1 MALRVRLL
9 GRPGLEYDGDSRR
22 LEGHKPWALLTYL
35 LLEPRAPTRRELADL
50 LWSEADDP
58 LGAVRW
64 SLSQVR
70 KAMNPP
76 AEIGERDGRI
86 KIDAEVLLVDAGE
99 LLRGEWDETSIDDL
113 VRGELLE
120 GMSFGESPSFDTWLQ
135 VQRARVATAAA
146 DALRWAATLLSH
158 REPDRALALAERALR
173 SEPFDDALHE
183 LIVEIHT
190 ARGDRERARTYIA
203 GLARRYR
210 DELSIEPPASIS
222 RPLERP
228 ARTAAEPLL
237 RLDVQARSLLDIAKV
252 RFWAGDSSSA
262 RDIALRAAR
271 QAGESG
277 DRALEARALIL
288 GSTTYTGGGLGTARE
303 WTSHLQR
310 ALRLANEL
318 GDRATVAQ
326 IETERGRISAI
337 EGHYGAAEASFRRA
351 RRLAEAID
359 DTKEAGWA
367 RAMLAVCHA
376 DRCEYAAAEEHLRAA
391 LPALGWA
398 PHAMAVLARVLVQ
411 MGSVEEGKAFADA
424 AVARAEREGLLPTL
438 PWALVQAGEAR
449 LVEADLD
456 GATERFTR
464 ALTIAQE
471 TKHPS
476 WQALALRGLGLIA
489 RSQQDH
495 DRALGLLNEALARE
509 ELGQGNRWIVA
520 AILSDLVEVEGGR
533 DKEHVERGLR
543 IALSGP
549 MPDLVERLR
558 RFSSS
563 HTLSH
568 TVPHTGRH
576 TVVS

>member
-9 GRPGLEYDGDSRR
+9 GRPGLEHDGESRR

-50 LWSEADDP
+50 LWSETDDP
-58 LGAVRW
+58 LGSLRW

-86 KIDAEVLLVDAGE
+86 KIDAEVLVVDAGE

-120 GMSFGESPSFDTWLQ
+120 GMSFGDSPSFDTWLQ
-135 VQRARVATAAA
+135 VQRARVSTSAA

-173 SEPFDDALHE
+173 TEPFDDGLHE

-190 ARGDRERARTYIA
+190 ARGDRERARTYVA

-210 DELSIEPPASIS
+210 DELSIEPPTSIS
-222 RPLERP
+222 RPLDRP

-237 RLDVQARSLLDIAKV
+237 RLDVQARALLDIAKV

-271 QAGESG
+271 QAAESG

-288 GSTTYTGGGLGTARE
+288 GSTTFTGGGLGTARE

-318 GDRATVAQ
+318 GDRATGAQ

-337 EGHYGAAEASFRRA
+337 EGRYGAAEASFRRA
-351 RRLAEAID
+351 RRLADDID
-359 DTKEAGWA
+359 DTREAGWA

-376 DRCEYAAAEEHLRAA
+376 DRCEHAAAEEHLRAA

-398 PHAMAVLARVLVQ
+398 PHAMGILARVLVRV
-411 MGSVEEGKAFADA
+411 GNVEEGKAFADA

-438 PWALVQAGEAR
+438 PWTLVQAGDAR
-449 LVEADLD
+449 LAEADFD

-471 TKHPS
+471 TKNPS

-489 RSQQDH
+489 RSKSDG
-495 DRALGLLNEALARE
+495 DRTLSLLREALARE
-509 ELGQGNRWIVA
+509 EEGQGNRWIVA
-520 AILSDLVEVEGGR
+520 SILADLVEAEGGR

-543 IALSGP
+543 IALAGP
-549 MPDLVERLR
+549 MPDLAERLR

-563 HTLSH
+563 HTQTH
-568 TVPHTGRH
+568 TVPHTGGH
-576 TVVS
+576 TAVS

>member
-1 MALRVRLL
+1 MPLRVRLL
-9 GRPGLEYDGDSRR
+9 GRPGLEHDGESRR
-22 LEGHKPWALLTYL
+22 LEGYKPWALLTYL
-35 LLEPRAPTRRELADL
+35 LLESRAPTHRELADL

-70 KAMNPP
+70 KAIKPP

-86 KIDAEVLLVDAGE
+86 KIDAEVAVADAGE
-99 LLRGEWDETSIDDL
+99 LLRGEGDELSIDDL

-120 GMSFGESPSFDTWLQ
+120 GMSFGEAPSFDTWLQ
-135 VQRARVATAAA
+135 VQRARTATAAA

-173 SEPFDDALHE
+173 SEPFDDVLHE

-190 ARGDRERARTYIA
+190 ARGDRERARTYVA

-210 DELSIEPPASIS
+210 DELAMEPPASIS
-222 RPLERP
+222 RPLDRP
-228 ARTAAEPLL
+228 TRTAAEPLL
-237 RLDVQARSLLDIAKV
+237 RLDVQARALLDIAKV
-252 RFWAGDSSSA
+252 RFWAGDSASA

-337 EGHYGAAEASFRRA
+337 EGRYGAAEASFRRS
-351 RRLAEAID
+351 RRLAEAIG
-359 DTKEAGWA
+359 DTRGAGWA
-367 RAMLAVCHA
+367 RAMVALVHA
-376 DRCEYAAAEEHLRAA
+376 DRCEYASAEEELRAA

-398 PHAMAVLARVLVQ
+398 PEVMGLLARVLIR
-411 MGSVEEGKAFADA
+411 MGNVEDGKAFADA
-424 AVARAEREGLLPTL
+424 AVTRAEREGLLPPL
-438 PWALVQAGEAR
+438 PGTLVQAGDAR
-449 LVEADLD
+449 LAEGDRE
-456 GATERFTR
+456 GATERF
-464 ALTIAQE
+464 
-471 TKHPS
+471 S
-476 WQALALRGLGLIA
+476 RGLTLPHGTKKPGA
-489 RSQQDH
+489 G
-495 DRALGLLNEALARE
+495 AP
-509 ELGQGNRWIVA
+509 
-520 AILSDLVEVEGGR
+520 
-533 DKEHVERGLR
+533 
-543 IALSGP
+543 GP
-549 MPDLVERLR
+549 
-558 RFSSS
+558 
-563 HTLSH
+563 
-568 TVPHTGRH
+568 
-576 TVVS
+576 

>member
-1 MALRVRLL
+1 MAFRVRLL
-9 GRPGLEYDGDSRR
+9 GRPSLEHDGASRR

-158 REPDRALALAERALR
+158 REPDRALSLAERALR
-173 SEPFDDALHE
+173 SDPFDDELHE

-190 ARGDRERARTYIA
+190 ARGDRDRARTYIA
-203 GLARRYR
+203 GLGRRYR

-237 RLDVQARSLLDIAKV
+237 RLDVQARSLFDIANV

-288 GSTTYTGGGLGTARE
+288 GSTTYTGGGLGTPRE

-337 EGHYGAAEASFRRA
+337 AGHYGAAEASFRRA

-367 RAMLAVCHA
+367 TAMLAVCHA
-376 DRCEYAAAEEHLRAA
+376 DHCEYAAAEEHLRAA

-398 PHAMAVLARVLVQ
+398 PHAMGVLARVLVRV
-411 MGSVEEGKAFADA
+411 GNVDEGKAFADA

-449 LVEADLD
+449 LVEGDLD
-456 GATERFTR
+456 GATERFSR

-471 TKHPS
+471 TAHPS
-476 WQALALRGLGLIA
+476 WQALALRGLALIA
-489 RSQQDH
+489 HSRTEG
-495 DRALGLLNEALARE
+495 DRAQSLLREALARE

-520 AILSDLVEVEGGR
+520 AILSDLVEIEDGR
-533 DKEHVERGLR
+533 DKEHIERGLR
-543 IALSGP
+543 IALAGP
-549 MPDLVERLR
+549 MPDLVDRLR
-558 RFSSS
+558 RFSPS

-568 TVPHTGRH
+568 TPSHTGRH

>member
-1 MALRVRLL
+1 M
-9 GRPGLEYDGDSRR
+9 
-22 LEGHKPWALLTYL
+22 
-35 LLEPRAPTRRELADL
+35 
-50 LWSEADDP
+50 
-58 LGAVRW
+58 
-64 SLSQVR
+64 
-70 KAMNPP
+70 
-76 AEIGERDGRI
+76 
-86 KIDAEVLLVDAGE
+86 VDAGE
-99 LLRGEWDETSIDDL
+99 LLRGEWNETSIDDL

-135 VQRARVATAAA
+135 VQRARVASSAT

-173 SEPFDDALHE
+173 TEPFDDGLHE

-190 ARGDRERARTYIA
+190 ARGDRERARTYVA

-210 DELSIEPPASIS
+210 EELAIDPPASIS
-222 RPLERP
+222 RPLDRP
-228 ARTAAEPLL
+228 ARSAAEPLL
-237 RLDVQARSLLDIAKV
+237 RLDVQARALLDIAKV
-252 RFWAGDSSSA
+252 RFWAGDSASA

-271 QAGESG
+271 QAGETG

-288 GSTTYTGGGLGTARE
+288 GSATYTGGGLGTARE

-318 GDRATVAQ
+318 GDRAAVAQ

-337 EGHYGAAEASFRRA
+337 EGRYGSAEASFRRA
-351 RRLAEAID
+351 RRLAEDIGDA
-359 DTKEAGWA
+359 KEAGWA
-367 RAMLAVCHA
+367 RTMLAVCHA
-376 DRCEYAAAEEHLRAA
+376 DRCEYDAAEEHLRAA

-398 PHAMAVLARVLVQ
+398 PYAMGVLARVLVCV
-411 MGSVEEGKAFADA
+411 SNIEEGKAFADA

-438 PWALVQAGEAR
+438 PWTLVQAGDAR
-449 LVEADLD
+449 LAESDLD

-471 TKHPS
+471 TKNPS

-489 RSQQDH
+489 RSRKDD
-495 DRALGLLNEALARE
+495 DRTQSLLREALARE
-509 ELGQGNRWIVA
+509 EKGQGNRWIVA
-520 AILSDLVEVEGGR
+520 AILADLVDVEGGK
-533 DKEHVERGLR
+533 DKEHVEQGLR
-543 IALSGP
+543 IALAGP
-549 MPDLVERLR
+549 MPDLADRLR

-563 HTLSH
+563 HTVSH
-568 TVPHTGRH
+568 MPAHTGRH